1 MRKFSIMLL
10 ALLLVVSS
18 VCFAETEIIEEVPMD
33 VAIVAEEEP
42 LSAEPEEIAIP
53 ESCGEGETLDC
64 GHCEAGEGVDLL
76 AYSGLDCGHTK
87 GYTSHYNDGTQ
98 TECCR
103 LPRQEVRKCK
113 QCGLETIKW
122 TYKSNKV
129 HMGPYH
135 YEDARIDGVDYR
147 VKYCDSCGAEISKTK
162 I

>member
-1 MRKFSIMLL
+1 M
-10 ALLLVVSS
+10 
-18 VCFAETEIIEEVPMD
+18 EEGSMD
-33 VAIVAEEEP
+33 VAILAEEE
-42 LSAEPEEIAIP
+42 SHGVETGEIAIP
-53 ESCGEGETLDC
+53 ESCGEEEPLDC

-103 LPRQEVRKCK
+103 LPRQEVRKCN

-122 TYKSNKV
+122 TYKTNNV
-129 HMGPYH
+129 HMGPFH
-135 YEDARIDGVDYR
+135 NEEARIDGVDYL
-147 VKYCDSCGAEISKTK
+147 VKYCDNCGAEISRRK